1 MEILLNKA
9 KSVKNTN
16 IDNYIGVEFT
26 EESRP
31 LSEEQSIQK
40 IDEYERYAKEKDA
53 CTNYRLSFIISPI
66 CSKLLFNLV
75 SEIVYHEGG
84 DDCIEICSESDYV
97 NSIDSVKV
105 YY

>member
-40 IDEYERYAKEKDA
+40 IDEYEQKI
-53 CTNYRLSFIISPI
+53 RLQYKNKP
-66 CSKLLFNLV
+66 K
-75 SEIVYHEGG
+75 
-84 DDCIEICSESDYV
+84 
-97 NSIDSVKV
+97 
-105 YY
+105 